1 MTANHLLRLPLK
13 QAAPL
18 AACGYCLFGMLGIFL
33 SQQPG
38 AVAAVWYANA
48 FAVAML
54 LAAPRADWLVLL
66 VAIAL
71 GNAAANWFSGDTLLH
86 SVQFV
91 PGNLLEISVTA
102 WLLRRIGILAEL
114 AHSPLALL
122 QLLALAGALTPMFGA
137 ALGAAVLKLTV
148 PVPYAELWLSW
159 YQGDVLGMIT
169 LLPLLLALRHEPL
182 QNLRRF
188 GWPESL
194 SLLVLCQAVTLLA
207 LTQLPFPFALVMLP
221 LLLCAMLAPVL
232 LTGLA
237 VWLTGLTIN
246 VMLALGHFIP
256 PPITAH
262 WQSLW
267 TYVPI
272 VLTVLAPLL
281 LASALEQSRQ
291 RQRELSHQGR
301 LLEEAG
307 SLASLG
313 AWEQHW
319 PSGKVYWS
327 AQLAHILGQSQPR
340 TWESLMPH
348 FSPASRQLLLRAL
361 QKASVSGAPWELE
374 LDYAPNEQVQAVRV
388 LQLLGRVESHST
400 GQQRWWGVVRDIT
413 AQKELDQLKSQFVAT
428 VSHELRTPLTAMRG
442 ALDLLSH
449 TQAEHLPEAGRNL
462 LDIAAR
468 NTKRLGE
475 LVNLILDLEK
485 LRAGRLEVHAKP
497 LDMVAAVRESLVTLE
512 PYAAKYQVRFVF
524 QPPAQTLYALGD
536 ELRVQQV
543 LSNLLSNAAKF
554 ADTGSQVLLSLNRD
568 SEGVRLSVTNQGPPI
583 EEAFRAHIFQP
594 FRQADGSDRRQR
606 EGTGLGLSISRALVE
621 AMKGEIGFTSDAEQ
635 GTCFWFRLL
644 AAE

>member
-1 MTANHLLRLPLK
+1 MTASHVLHLPLK
-13 QAAPL
+13 QAALL
-18 AACGYCLFGMLGIFL
+18 AACGYCVLGMLGIFL

-38 AVAAVWYANA
+38 TVAAVWYANA
-48 FAVAML
+48 FAVALL
-54 LAAPRADWLVLL
+54 LAAPRADWPVLL

-71 GNAAANWFSGDTLLH
+71 GNGAANWLSGDGLLH
-86 SVQFV
+86 SLQFV
-91 PGNLLEISVTA
+91 PGNLLEISLIA
-102 WLLRRIGILAEL
+102 WLLRRSGILAEL
-114 AHSPLALL
+114 PHSPLALL
-122 QLLALAGALTPMFGA
+122 QLLALAGALTPMLGA
-137 ALGAAVLKLTV
+137 ALGAAVLKITV
-148 PVPYAELWLSW
+148 PVPYFELWLSW

-169 LLPLLLALRHEPL
+169 LLPLLLALRPEAL
-182 QNLRRF
+182 QGLRRY
-188 GWPESL
+188 GWLESL

-221 LLLCAMLAPVL
+221 LLLCAMLAPAL
-232 LTGLA
+232 LTHLA

-246 VMLALGHFIP
+246 MMLALGYFIAP
-256 PPITAH
+256 PMTAH

-267 TYVPI
+267 TYLPI

-281 LASALEQSRQ
+281 LSSALEQSRQ
-291 RQRELSHQGR
+291 RQRELRHQGR

-313 AWEQHW
+313 AWEQDW

-327 AQLAHILGQSQPR
+327 AQLAHILGQSQPCP
-340 TWESLMPH
+340 WEHLMPY

-361 QKASVSGAPWELE
+361 QKASVNGAPWELE
-374 LDYAPNEQVQAVRV
+374 LEYSPSGQAQRV
-388 LQLLGRVESHST
+388 LQLLGRVESHRA
-400 GQQRWWGVVRDIT
+400 GHQRWWGVVRDIT
-413 AQKELDQLKSQFVAT
+413 TQKELDQLKSQFVAT

-485 LRAGRLEVHAKP
+485 LRAGRLEVHAQP
-497 LDMVAAVRESLVTLE
+497 LDMVAAVRESLATLA
-512 PYAAKYQVRFVF
+512 PYEAKYQVRFVF
-524 QPPAQTLYALGD
+524 QPPVEVLYALGD

-554 ADTGSQVLLSLNRD
+554 ADTGSEVLLRLTRD
-568 SEGVRLSVTNQGPPI
+568 SEGVRFAVTNQGPPI
-583 EEAFRAHIFQP
+583 AAAFRAHIFQP

-621 AMKGEIGFTSDAEQ
+621 AMKGEIGFTSDAEH

-644 AAE
+644 VAE